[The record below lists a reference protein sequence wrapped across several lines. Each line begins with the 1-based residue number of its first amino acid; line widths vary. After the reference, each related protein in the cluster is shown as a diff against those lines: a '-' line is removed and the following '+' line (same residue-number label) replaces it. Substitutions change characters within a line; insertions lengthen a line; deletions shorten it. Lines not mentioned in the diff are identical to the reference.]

1 MATGKKI
8 NFRIPKKPP
17 QPEESS
23 SDVSKTTSVLSI
35 KEKLERAKKLA
46 ASLGSS
52 KSTSTTTKDKHSV
65 KNHKAGHSSSKNHK
79 VDHSSSKNHKVDQ
92 SSSSKHKVD
101 QSSSNK
107 HKDDQSST
115 NKHRHE
121 TNSSSNHK
129 KSDNDIHS
137 TNKDVQKQ
145 TTNKKPSYIE
155 KLEKLSDEQK
165 MEIIKKI
172 SGSLGR
178 KGDKISDEEK
188 LDKIRKISETI
199 GKGSSKCDKKEKVNN
214 SQKQTPLTG
223 KVDREKLS
231 GSIESLQQMKKD
243 LKETEEKVSGNV
255 ITMLGKT
262 DDGIKREVK
271 HFDRSDAEKMRQAL
285 QDKAARIKAM
295 MNRSEEPKPKERKR
309 KKEISAEFVTEKSED
324 SPSEEKKK
332 SSSDVRKSSSHSTEN
347 KSREKYSSEKNTETN
362 SREEKT
368 IKKKKMPPP
377 PSMNFNDLLKI
388 AEKKSQEP
396 IKIEVKKP
404 VKEEE
409 RLLTKKELKS
419 QKEYQEFLEYKARQR
434 KEAQREERES
444 VEVKKEKVNASSSLK
459 SKSASNLPSRPSNSS
474 QSTLKKN
481 PYSDKSLTSKSSSNL
496 FSKPTNS
503 HLTSKSGHK
512 SSSPVPSSSKMGQK
526 SVSTSSSAH
535 AKPFTKNFKM
545 QSSNNSDKKQNSN
558 FSQAKKMKLEHSA
571 SERSSSKKDD
581 IRKKSSGAKPSNYDN
596 VGENVLVCGPP
607 KSEKNTKPVASNPF
621 DRICGEIKKNQPSR
635 PAKRKYPGEY
645 SDSDDELD
653 QDIDGFVVD
662 YLSSEEE
669 EEMDEDYEDYS
680 KHIRDIFGYDKRK
693 FKYESDYDI
702 ANMEANFREV
712 MKEEA
717 RSARLGLQED
727 LEDIRKEEEE
737 MKRKA
742 AAKKKRK

>member
-23 SDVSKTTSVLSI
+23 SDVSKAAPILSI

-52 KSTSTTTKDKHSV
+52 KSTLGTSKDKNSL
-65 KNHKAGHSSSKNHK
+65 KNHKVGHSSSKNHKDGHSSSKNHK

-92 SSSSKHKVD
+92 SSSNKHKVD

-107 HKDDQSST
+107 Y
-115 NKHRHE
+115 RHE

-145 TTNKKPSYIE
+145 TIKKPSYIE

-199 GKGSSKCDKKEKVNN
+199 GKGSSKCEKVNN
-214 SQKQTPLTG
+214 SQKQSSLTG

-231 GSIESLQQMKKD
+231 CSIESLQQMKKD

-295 MNRSEEPKPKERKR
+295 MNQPEEPKPKERKR
-309 KKEISAEFVTEKSED
+309 KKEISAEFITEKSED
-324 SPSEEKKK
+324 SPSEEKRK

-347 KSREKYSSEKNTETN
+347 KSREKYNSEKNTETN

-409 RLLTKKELKS
+409 RLLTKRELKS

-444 VEVKKEKVNASSSLK
+444 VEVKKEKIASSSLK
-459 SKSASNLPSRPSNSS
+459 SKSTSNLPSRPSNSS

-481 PYSDKSLTSKSSSNL
+481 PYSEKSLTSKSSSNL
-496 FSKPTNS
+496 FLKPTNS

-512 SSSPVPSSSKMGQK
+512 SSSPVPSSSKTGQK
-526 SVSTSSSAH
+526 SVSSSSSAH

-545 QSSNNSDKKQNSN
+545 QSSNNSDTRQHSD
-558 FSQAKKMKLEHSA
+558 FSQAKKMKIEHSA
-571 SERSSSKKDD
+571 SERSSSKRDD
-581 IRKKSSGAKPSNYDN
+581 IRKKSSGAKPNNYDN

-621 DRICGEIKKNQPSR
+621 DRIYGEIKKNQPSR
-635 PAKRKYPGEY
+635 PGK
-645 SDSDDELD
+645 
-653 QDIDGFVVD
+653 
-662 YLSSEEE
+662 
-669 EEMDEDYEDYS
+669 
-680 KHIRDIFGYDKRK
+680 
-693 FKYESDYDI
+693 
-702 ANMEANFREV
+702 
-712 MKEEA
+712 
-717 RSARLGLQED
+717 
-727 LEDIRKEEEE
+727 
-737 MKRKA
+737 
-742 AAKKKRK
+742 